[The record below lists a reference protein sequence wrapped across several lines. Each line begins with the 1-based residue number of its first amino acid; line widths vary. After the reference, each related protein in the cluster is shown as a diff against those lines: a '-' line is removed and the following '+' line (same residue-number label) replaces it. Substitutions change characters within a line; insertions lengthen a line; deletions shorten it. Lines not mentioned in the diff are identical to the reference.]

1 MTRHGGQSFLTV
13 RLKLYFLCLP
23 EKVYSLTGINGN
35 ISILVN
41 LRRSALFKGLYC
53 LLSSVRKTS
62 VQVYEWEKSFATAD
76 RLPKF
81 SHIDDVANRH
91 PDLGFSGHKFAHAV
105 VKAEYL
111 IKSDYT
117 LPSIGFLFQAYDILN
132 FTAPII
138 ELRPGASRVLNDF
151 SNSAMAGRIGQGLC
165 LLYAHSLGFKFTAH
179 LRSHVESLPVGSRA
193 YKRRKDAAADF
204 LFTNGLKTI
213 LVESKASF
221 SLIENNPSAIK
232 KVLKK
237 ALIRQIDPWMK
248 YLKPT
253 PSNGY
258 VMYSC
263 LREGTWEP
271 SAIFVV
277 DPEGEDSDE
286 APILFDVEQVMR
298 ENYSG
303 WLRAMGLADSASRLL
318 NSSTDVGEPTLYEFF
333 VLEYQGRKFAYPVDY
348 MYVINYPW
356 GKPVIGID
364 LTVLQAISEV
374 IVAKEKTLESLLS
387 DYVPLVVEESVAFSV
402 FPDGSVFGPLP
413 DVKGNP
419 ETVML

>member
-1 MTRHGGQSFLTV
+1 M
-13 RLKLYFLCLP
+13 
-23 EKVYSLTGINGN
+23 
-35 ISILVN
+35 
-41 LRRSALFKGLYC
+41 FKGLYC
-53 LLSSVRKTS
+53 LLSSVRRTS
-62 VQVYEWEKSFATAD
+62 VQVYEWEKTFATGD

-81 SHIDDVANRH
+81 SHIDDVAIRH

-105 VKAEYL
+105 IKAEYL
-111 IKSDYT
+111 IESEYT
-117 LPSIGFLFQAYDILN
+117 LPSIGFLFQAYDILD

-165 LLYAHSLGFKFTAH
+165 LLYAQSLGLKFTAH

-204 LFTNGLKTI
+204 LFTDGVKTI

-221 SLIENNPSAIK
+221 SLVGNNPSAIK

-237 ALIRQIDPWMK
+237 ALVRQIDPWMK

-263 LREGTWEP
+263 LREGAWEP

-277 DPEGEDSDE
+277 DPEGDESDE
-286 APILFDVEQVMR
+286 APIPFDVEQVMR

-303 WLRAMGLADSASRLL
+303 WFRAMGLADSASRLL
-318 NSSTDVGEPTLYEFF
+318 GLSTNVGEPTLYEFF
-333 VLEYQGRKFAYPVDY
+333 VFEYQGRKFAYPADY
-348 MYVINYPW
+348 MYVSNYPW
-356 GKPVIGID
+356 GEPISGID

-374 IVAKEKTLESLLS
+374 ITTKEKTLEALLS
-387 DYVPLVVEESVAFSV
+387 DYVPLVVGEGVAFSV
-402 FPDGSVFGPLP
+402 FSDGSVFGPP
-413 DVKGNP
+413 PNVKGYP

>member
-1 MTRHGGQSFLTV
+1 M
-13 RLKLYFLCLP
+13 
-23 EKVYSLTGINGN
+23 
-35 ISILVN
+35 
-41 LRRSALFKGLYC
+41 FKGLYC

-91 PDLGFSGHKFAHAV
+91 PDLVFSGHKFAHAV